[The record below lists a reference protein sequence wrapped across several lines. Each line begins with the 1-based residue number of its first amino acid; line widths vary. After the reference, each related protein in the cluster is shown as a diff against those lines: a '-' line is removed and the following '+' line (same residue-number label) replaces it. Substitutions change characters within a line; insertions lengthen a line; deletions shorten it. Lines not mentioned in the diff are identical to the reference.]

1 MGYVPLKGIIIS
13 SEPYREKDKILVI
26 FTDKLG
32 KIRAKIRSVRSGNS
46 KRSGFAD
53 DFLYEELLLYK
64 KGGYY
69 SITEAKLLSAFLN
82 AKLVP
87 ENYFTLL
94 YIKELILLFVPYEQQ
109 DMRIFNLVKDTLSAL
124 SDPSMAKTFAVFFIL
139 RFFEYSG
146 NPVLLASNGEGPVYF
161 DPEKGGF
168 SRSSEGGI
176 LVNRELA
183 AEVENI
189 SHSEIENLHS
199 PLSFQDQIIDL
210 LNRFIAYHTG
220 SKHFLK
226 FLETIKK
233 LDNI

>member
-1 MGYVPLKGIIIS
+1 MGYVPLKGIVVS
-13 SEPYREKDKILVI
+13 SKPYREKDKILVI

-64 KGGYY
+64 KSGYY
-69 SITEAKLLSAFLN
+69 SITEAKLLSAFLD

-94 YIKELILLFVPYEQQ
+94 YIKELILLFTPYEQQ
-109 DMRIFNLVKDTLSAL
+109 DMRIFNLLKNTLSAL
-124 SDPSMAKTFAVFFIL
+124 SEPSMAKTFTVFFIL
-139 RFFEYSG
+139 RFLEYSG
-146 NPVLLASNGEGPVYF
+146 NPVLVASEGKGEIYF
-161 DPEKGGF
+161 NPEKGGF
-168 SRSSEGGI
+168 SRSAEGGI
-176 LVNRELA
+176 SVSEELA
-183 AEVENI
+183 YEVKAV
-189 SHSEIENLHS
+189 SRSEINDLHS
-199 PLSFQDQIIDL
+199 PLLFQEQIIDL